1 MAVAEETGQEHD
13 IAEEARSERSHH
25 REEKPVEQEP
35 INSQEEEIPSK
46 KTNWTLIIIIV
57 VLVLL
62 CLCCIFP
69 LVLYFW
75 LGDII
80 LEFFNNYIDV
90 YGQVILLLSI

>member
-1 MAVAEETGQEHD
+1 M
-13 IAEEARSERSHH
+13 
-25 REEKPVEQEP
+25 EQEP
-35 INSQEEEIPSK
+35 ATPVTPEAPAK

-62 CLCCIFP
+62 CLCCVLP

-80 LEFFNNYIDV
+80 LEYLNNFIDV
-90 YGQVILLLSI
+90 YGQVILPLVV